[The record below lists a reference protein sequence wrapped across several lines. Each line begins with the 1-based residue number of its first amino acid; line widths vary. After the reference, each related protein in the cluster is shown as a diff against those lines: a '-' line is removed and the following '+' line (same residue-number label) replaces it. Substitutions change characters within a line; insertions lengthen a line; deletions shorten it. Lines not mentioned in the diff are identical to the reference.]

1 LNKGLIH
8 VYTGKGNGKTTAAIG
23 LGLRASGANLKVCMI
38 QFMKKRKY
46 SELKAIDKIDNFT
59 YFQYGRDNFV
69 NKDKPEEIDIDLA
82 QKGFQKAK
90 KIIKSNEYD
99 LVILDEINV
108 AIDYKLIELD
118 DVLDLIENKP
128 DSLEIL
134 LTGRS
139 AHPEI
144 VKIADYASEILEIK
158 HPFKKGIKARKG
170 IEY

>member
-1 LNKGLIH
+1 MNKGLIH

-23 LGLRASGANLKVCMI
+23 LGLRATGAGMKVCMI

-46 SELKAIDKIDNFT
+46 SELVAIDKVENFS
-59 YFQYGRDNFV
+59 YYQYGRDKFV
-69 NKDKPEEIDIDLA
+69 NKDKPDQIDIDFAKQGL
-82 QKGFQKAK
+82 QKAK
-90 KIIKSNEYD
+90 EIIKSGKYD
-99 LVILDEINV
+99 LLILDEINV
-108 AIDYKLIELD
+108 AVDYKLIKLD

-128 DSLEIL
+128 DSLEIV

-144 VKIADYASEILEIK
+144 VKIADYVSEILEIK
-158 HPFKKGIKARKG
+158 HPYKKGIKGRKG